1 MGIGP
6 KMRHRSEKT
15 SPLRSIHRFFF
26 QTLAGWRIQDDRPAG
41 LERYIVV
48 VAPHTSNWDF
58 FVGLAVRS
66 LARMGD
72 VKYLAKN
79 SLFKPPFGWIFRA
92 LGGYPVDR
100 SKHNNLVDAVVAMFD
115 SGEIKGIGIT
125 PEGTRKYQPEW
136 KTGFHRM
143 ATQAGV
149 PIILCTFDYPKKL
162 AILSASFPLTADP
175 AADDKPK
182 ARVTRKRKRV
192 FADALDGTGDRD
204 PFQAPAGGAL
214 Q

>member
-162 AILSASFPLTADP
+162 AILSAPFPLTADP
-175 AADDKPK
+175 AADIERMKDWFRPHKGKNPE
-182 ARVTRKRKRV
+182 
-192 FADALDGTGDRD
+192 DGVR
-204 PFQAPAGGAL
+204 
-214 Q
+214 